1 MQTRK
6 PPRLGDQG
14 LENKMANHKLF
25 TVLLSDGTT
34 GVIDTDSLDGQ
45 SPDAFIGEVV
55 RIKAKDEN
63 GMPFEAE
70 GVLAE
75 VLE

>member
-1 MQTRK
+1 MQTTA
-6 PPRLGDQG
+6 PRGQG
-14 LENKMANHKLF
+14 LEKKMSNHKML
-25 TVLLSDGTT
+25 TVLLADGTT
-34 GVIDTDSLDGQ
+34 GVIDADSLDGQ
-45 SPDAFIGEVV
+45 HPEAFVGEIV

-63 GMPFEAE
+63 GVPFEAE